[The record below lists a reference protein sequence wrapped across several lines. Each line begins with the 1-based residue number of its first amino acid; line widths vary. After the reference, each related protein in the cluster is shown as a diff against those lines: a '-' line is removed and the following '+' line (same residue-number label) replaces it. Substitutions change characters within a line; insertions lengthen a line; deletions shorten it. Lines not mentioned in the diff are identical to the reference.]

1 MEYVHQINFGGFKL
15 DERSEQLLHGREIGG
30 QGCNIRCIQVP
41 PGGGSPA
48 GRHVHTFE
56 QIYYIISG
64 VMDLEVDGKEFKVGP
79 GSLVYLPLGVP
90 HRNWNGSNEP
100 VVHLA
105 LMVPEPAPGEPI
117 SRTVA

>member
-1 MEYVHQINFGGFKL
+1 MEHVRQIDLAAFKPG
-15 DERSEQLLHGREIGG
+15 ERGEQLLHGRESGG
-30 QGCNIRCIQVP
+30 AGCNIRCIQVP

-64 VMDLEVDGKEFKVGP
+64 EMEIEIESKEFKAGP
-79 GSLVYLPLGVP
+79 GCLIYLPLGVP
-90 HRNWNGSNEP
+90 HRNWNAGTEP
-100 VVHLA
+100 VIHLA

-117 SRTVA
+117 ARRVE